1 MKRNWIFISKGNQD
15 PYINDF
21 ARGCGVMTVDSN
33 TFDYDASEDPIVLRG
48 ILKKKWIDRKSVV

>member
-48 ILKKKWIDRKSVV
+48 ILKKKWMHR